1 MHSGA
6 GWKSVGLSENHL
18 GWVKISS
25 SGVGCFKSKIHN
37 ADAGYAASA
46 IACKFKWES
55 NSVSCKSLQ
64 CKEIKHAM
72 IRERE
77 NQKMWRRIIHYEQHS
92 WSQHL
97 QKFLRMNKNSWI
109 YLRLA
114 RFSFAPPTHSFHM
127 LSSRAKLVNEKHNNQ
142 QNINQLFFY
151 ESWTIPGKNI
161 GCVTLPPR
169 PHLRRWQRSKNTKQT
184 LFWHFF
190 GHRRCFSPLDCEIII
205 RRDFPRGKLCLHLEK
220 GFIPNL
226 KLYAGYSFPVWILES
241 YLSCTYL
248 MKVLCSDSGRWIEW

>member
-1 MHSGA
+1 MSSTHGPNNFRNSCAWIRTLGFIW
-6 GWKSVGLSENHL
+6 GWRDFL
-18 GWVKISS
+18 
-25 SGVGCFKSKIHN
+25 F
-37 ADAGYAASA
+37 
-46 IACKFKWES
+46 
-55 NSVSCKSLQ
+55 
-64 CKEIKHAM
+64 
-72 IRERE
+72 
-77 NQKMWRRIIHYEQHS
+77 
-92 WSQHL
+92 WS
-97 QKFLRMNKNSWI
+97 
-109 YLRLA
+109 
-114 RFSFAPPTHSFHM
+114 APPTHSFHRQ
-127 LSSRAKLVNEKHNNQ
+127 SSRAKLENEKHNNQ

-205 RRDFPRGKLCLHLEK
+205 RRDFPRGKFCLHLEK

-226 KLYAGYSFPVWILES
+226 KLYAGYSCPVWILES